1 MLLPV
6 GVGPLDR
13 KVTLEQG
20 ERSRKI
26 ARDGQAQ
33 RSGRRGRVGQHRWKA
48 LLQRA
53 VRPHR
58 GVLAVA
64 AHVAELGQDRRKP
77 SSSLSAELVAPVPC
91 LPRQALGPLQVS
103 GELGDLGLEV
113 ETPGALPKT
122 CQLLPKAEAAPTS
135 PASRKSS
142 TAAII
147 RASASGPGSVTRAA
161 SRVSSA
167 ARCRAPP
174 CWCASAHEARLS
186 ASTWSG
192 PLLAASRCSR
202 ASSPCRASAARSWRR
217 LRSAGP
223 RSSVTAAFASEC
235 AYLSSHP
242 RPSYRPLT
250 SRERVSSSSASS
262 APDTAATRPATSTGQ
277 SSASTAAA
285 RASLRASSDWE
296 ASVLRTS
303 MA

>member
-1 MLLPV
+1 MTEPVLHLGESPHRDKAVRRKVAARSDAECSEVGTGAAEVVGRGPQDTADTELVMLLPV

-91 LPRQALGPLQVS
+91 LPREALGPLQVS

-122 CQLLPKAEAAPTS
+122 CQLLPRAEAAPTS

-174 CWCASAHEARLS
+174 CWCASAHE
-186 ASTWSG
+186 
-192 PLLAASRCSR
+192 
-202 ASSPCRASAARSWRR
+202 
-217 LRSAGP
+217 
-223 RSSVTAAFASEC
+223 
-235 AYLSSHP
+235 
-242 RPSYRPLT
+242 
-250 SRERVSSSSASS
+250 
-262 APDTAATRPATSTGQ
+262 
-277 SSASTAAA
+277 
-285 RASLRASSDWE
+285 
-296 ASVLRTS
+296 
-303 MA
+303 